1 MSDTDTVTFGD
12 QVGQRLRAIR
22 RQRGLSLDE
31 VERLSGGRWS
41 ASAIGSYERGFR
53 NLSLP
58 RLRDLAAFYS
68 VPIGALLGESE
79 PATPGVAGRLV
90 LDLVALSE
98 REEAAPIARYASS
111 IAAERGDWNGRVLS
125 LRQDDAR
132 VLCSMLSLT
141 EPELRGQL
149 EGWGALAELTAN
161 PPDLSEQTTR

>member
-1 MSDTDTVTFGD
+1 MSDADDAFGD

-22 RQRGLSLDE
+22 RQRGLSLDD

-58 RLRDLAAFYS
+58 RLRDLAEFYT
-68 VPIGALLGESE
+68 VPISALLGE
-79 PATPGVAGRLV
+79 PDTATSGAAGRLV
-90 LDLVALSE
+90 LDLVALGE
-98 REEAAPIARYASS
+98 QEEAAPVARYAST

-132 VLCSMLSLT
+132 VLCSMLNVN
-141 EPELRGQL
+141 EHELLDRL
-149 EGWGALAELTAN
+149 DEWGALAEAAN
-161 PPDLSEQTTR
+161 RHAG

>member
-1 MSDTDTVTFGD
+1 MSDADDAFGD

-22 RQRGLSLDE
+22 RQRGLSLDD

-58 RLRDLAAFYS
+58 RLRDLAEFYS
-68 VPIGALLGESE
+68 VPIGALLGEAE
-79 PATPGVAGRLV
+79 VASGGTTGRLV
-90 LDLVALSE
+90 LDLVALGE
-98 REEAAPIARYASS
+98 QEDAAPIARYANT

-132 VLCSMLSLT
+132 VLCSMLRLN
-141 EPELRGQL
+141 EHELLDRL
-149 EGWGALAELTAN
+149 DDWGALAEAAN
-161 PPDLSEQTTR
+161 RGEGSSQPAPS

>member
-1 MSDTDTVTFGD
+1 MSDTYTVAFGD

-31 VERLSGGRWS
+31 VERLSEGRWS

-58 RLRDLAAFYS
+58 RLRELAAFYS
-68 VPIGALLGESE
+68 VPMSALLGEADG
-79 PATPGVAGRLV
+79 PTPGGAGRLV
-90 LDLVALSE
+90 LDLVALGE
-98 REEAAPIARYASS
+98 HEEAAPIARYASS

-132 VLCSMLSLT
+132 VLCSMLRLS

-149 EGWGALAELTAN
+149 EGWGALAELRRDGVDVTDRAA
-161 PPDLSEQTTR
+161 P

>member
-31 VERLSGGRWS
+31 VERRSDGRWS

-58 RLRDLAAFYS
+58 RLRDLALFYE
-68 VPIGALLGESE
+68 VPMSALLGDSE
-79 PATPGVAGRLV
+79 PAPAGAAGRLV
-90 LDLVALSE
+90 LDLVALGE
-98 REEAAPIARYASS
+98 LEEAAPVARYAST

-132 VLCSMLSLT
+132 VLCSMLRLT

-149 EGWGALAELTAN
+149 EGWGALAELKSR
-161 PPDLSEQTTR
+161 PPDDPVAGRS